1 MYTGEKVRLRE
12 YGREDAPQAQAYVN
26 SPEIKRLMAGSPFL
40 VTSWEEE
47 QFIEGL
53 SARKDTYSFAIET
66 LPEPKES
73 TGDWALG
80 NRGACARNGFV
91 KAMGLLREEYAE
103 MQKESL

>member
-12 YGREDAPQAQAYVN
+12 YGREDAPQAYVN

-40 VTSWEEE
+40 ATSWEEE